1 MRFIAAQCAR
11 SQAEGTRIIATWI
24 DKLRYGLT
32 TPWVRTVVVLWLA
45 QVVSE
50 IGFGFALPFTPLY
63 VQELGVTD
71 IGQAGLWAG
80 FAAAS
85 FAVANGV
92 MAPIWGS
99 LADRFG
105 YRIMI
110 QRAYIGAGLA
120 LGGIAFAQTPEQ
132 MIVLRVFH
140 GGLTGVY
147 SGIATMVSLTT
158 PQHHLGT
165 VLGLMQSAVLLGI
178 GLGPLLGGLFS
189 DHFGLRATWAAT
201 GLILLATG
209 VVMAFVV
216 REPPRT
222 TEQAEAISAEEAETQ
237 RRTFQR
243 RLWLVVGLMALVR
256 IANVAPNPVLAL
268 FVQELVPSPEH
279 LGATVGLMLAL
290 TGIASTVSAVAVG
303 RAADKLGRRTA
314 LLGCCVLTA
323 LLCPLHA
330 LVGSVWQLI
339 ALRTLV
345 GLTQGGMGTALQAL
359 MVDVTPKSAGAR
371 RSGSSPRRAR
381 SGMGPGRVGGSWIAA
396 AFGIQA
402 VFLAMTPL
410 YVTAAGVLAAVSR
423 RTPGRTRPRPRD
435 RGQAS
440 AAALSASRV
449 LSRSMVAVVGL
460 PGPKTARTPISF
472 RAGTSSSG
480 MMPPAQTTTSSTPRA
495 GSSSKMRGKSVRW
508 APLRIERPI
517 ASTSSWRA
525 VWAIIS
531 GVWRMPV

>member
-1 MRFIAAQCAR
+1 
-11 SQAEGTRIIATWI
+11 
-24 DKLRYGLT
+24 
-32 TPWVRTVVVLWLA
+32 
-45 QVVSE
+45 
-50 IGFGFALPFTPLY
+50 
-63 VQELGVTD
+63 
-71 IGQAGLWAG
+71 
-80 FAAAS
+80 
-85 FAVANGV
+85 
-92 MAPIWGS
+92 MAPIWGA

-222 TEQAEAISAEEAETQ
+222 TEQAEGISAEEAESQ
-237 RRTFQR
+237 RRAFRR

-290 TGIASTVSAVAVG
+290 TGIASTVSAVVVG
-303 RAADKLGRRTA
+303 RAADRLGRRTA
-314 LLGCCVLTA
+314 LLGYCVLTA

-359 MVDVTPKSAGAR
+359 MVDVTPKSRRGAAF
-371 RSGSSPRRAR
+371 GVITTASSI
-381 SGMGPGRVGGSWIAA
+381 GNGVGPVGGSSIAA

-402 VFLAMTPL
+402 VFLVMTPL
-410 YVTAAGVLAAVSR
+410 YVTAAGVLAAVGRRAPS
-423 RTPGRTRPRPRD
+423 RTP
-435 RGQAS
+435 A
-440 AAALSASRV
+440 
-449 LSRSMVAVVGL
+449 
-460 PGPKTARTPISF
+460 
-472 RAGTSSSG
+472 
-480 MMPPAQTTTSSTPRA
+480 STP
-495 GSSSKMRGKSVRW
+495 
-508 APLRIERPI
+508 
-517 ASTSSWRA
+517 
-525 VWAIIS
+525 
-531 GVWRMPV
+531 